1 MRSDG
6 AAADPTEA
14 PRGTLGVVVR
24 HSLRRARWPPPGAG
38 SSHPLPAG
46 VPGRRRPPLSAT
58 RAGPAP
64 SRWGSRRGRPG
75 RADYAAHQAL
85 RRPPAATQS
94 NVGRRSPGPR
104 SAAAGRGGA
113 ALNGPRAAAAAGL
126 GLPAGPGAA
135 AGGSAGEERG
145 GGGKPRR
152 RGEEGN
158 PRPAPGS
165 GRSALPREAAGHSR
179 RAAAAAAGAG
189 PGRPGRSSSA
199 PPPRCEPTARFSA
212 RRRAVN
218 PGSAEPGTGP
228 PRAAAPARGGGAERW
243 ARCPLRSRDRHKER
257 RSWQPIPAPGG
268 AGAAPAPRQHRDPP
282 PAPGFHRWGR
292 GRDPEPPAPSPRPG
306 HRGSCGHRPH
316 RWAAKR
322 PAPRA
327 PSAPP
332 RGPIPHP
339 PQPSSCS
346 LREATAF
353 EDGNGRGVG
362 SRP

>member
-75 RADYAAHQAL
+75 RADYGAHQAL

-135 AGGSAGEERG
+135 AGGSVGEERG

-282 PAPGFHRWGR
+282 PRPRV
-292 GRDPEPPAPSPRPG
+292 PPVGPRL
-306 HRGSCGHRPH
+306 GS
-316 RWAAKR
+316 
-322 PAPRA
+322 
-327 PSAPP
+327 
-332 RGPIPHP
+332 
-339 PQPSSCS
+339 
-346 LREATAF
+346 
-353 EDGNGRGVG
+353 
-362 SRP
+362 